1 MEKANNKPIIIGLTG
16 GIGSGKTTIAEIF
29 YTLKIPVF
37 NSDQEAKKLYSLPEI
52 KQQIIKHFGNVYNEQ
67 NQLDK
72 KALSSIVFNNDEKLQ
87 LLNSIIH
94 PAVKTLFDT
103 WVDKNSHF
111 PILIKEAAILI
122 ESGASKQVAK
132 TIVVTAPKKE
142 RIKRVMQRDNISEKE
157 VVARMS
163 KQLPE
168 EKLITHADYIIKN
181 DNEHLVIPQV
191 LNIVKELNNKSSIII

>member
-37 NSDQEAKKLYSLPEI
+37 NSDQEAKKLYSLPEV
-52 KQQIIKHFGNVYNEQ
+52 KQQIIKHFGNVYTEQ

-72 KALSSIVFNNDEKLQ
+72 KALGSIVFNNDEKLQ

-94 PAVKTLFDT
+94 PAVKTLFEN
-103 WVDKNSHF
+103 WVTKNNQAS
-111 PILIKEAAILI
+111 ILIKEAAILI
-122 ESGASKQVAK
+122 ESGAANQVDK
-132 TIVVTAPKKE
+132 VIVVTAPKKE
-142 RIKRVMQRDNISEKE
+142 RIKRVMQRDNVTEKE
-157 VVARMS
+157 VIARMS

-168 EKLITHADYIIKN
+168 EELIAKADFIIKN
-181 DNEHLVIPQV
+181 DNQHLVIPQV
-191 LNIVKELNNKSSIII
+191 LEILKKL

>member
-37 NSDQEAKKLYSLPEI
+37 NSDQEAKKLYSLPEV
-52 KQQIIKHFGNVYNEQ
+52 KQQIIKHFGNVYTEQ

-72 KALSSIVFNNDEKLQ
+72 KALGSIVFNNDEKLQ

-94 PAVKTLFDT
+94 PAVKTLFEN
-103 WVDKNSHF
+103 WVTKNNQAS
-111 PILIKEAAILI
+111 ILIKEAAILI
-122 ESGASKQVAK
+122 ESGAANQVDK
-132 TIVVTAPKKE
+132 VIVVTAPKKE
-142 RIKRVMQRDNISEKE
+142 RVKRVMQRDNVSEKE
-157 VVARMS
+157 VIARMN

-168 EKLITHADYIIKN
+168 EKLIAQADFIIKN

-191 LNIVKELNNKSSIII
+191 LEILKKL